1 MIASALATET
11 QTVADMNVRRAQR
24 AIIVI
29 LIILAALWIIQIV
42 NNSTG
47 YILDGEYGIQP
58 RILADLPFILTAPFL
73 HASWLH
79 IEGNSLPLLILG
91 FLAAFRSIRKFIGVT
106 AAVILTSGLAVW
118 LTAPAGSYTIGA
130 SGVIAGW
137 LGYVIL
143 LGLLAAFLYLGAFDF
158 LPNNSMISWQ
168 NHLGGLIGGLACAWI
183 FRTRRTNREAVPVEP
198 PARLPDGPTP

>member
-137 LGYVIL
+137 LGYVMLRGFMNHHLADIL

-183 FRTRRTNREAVPVEP
+183 
-198 PARLPDGPTP
+198 